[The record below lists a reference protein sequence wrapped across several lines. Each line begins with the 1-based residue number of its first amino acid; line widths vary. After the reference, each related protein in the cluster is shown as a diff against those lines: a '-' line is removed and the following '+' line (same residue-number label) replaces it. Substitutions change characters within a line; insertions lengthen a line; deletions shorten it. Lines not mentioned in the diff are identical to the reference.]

1 MLNKPLFLE
10 LANNNNTQHHAV
22 CIFIEK
28 KTFTVGSLVSV
39 CTMTSVG
46 VHTCSACAT
55 IQTRVDET
63 LTRHDG

>member
-1 MLNKPLFLE
+1 MLNKTLFLE
-10 LANNNNTQHHAV
+10 LANNNNTQHHA
-22 CIFIEK
+22 EK
-28 KTFTVGSLVSV
+28 ETFTVSSLVSV

-46 VHTCSACAT
+46 VHTCSARAA